1 MRALL
6 AAMRTRRQHVAHIE
20 QLHGFQAQG
29 ARSRLRRHAARHSGT
44 YLAIARADGADAG
57 QAHVRRR
64 QQHARGRR
72 RAVGQYQGGRVQ
84 MQALAQR
91 QGQVAI
97 EAEHA
102 VAENGQVAEAASGHL
117 RGGQRRVAIHELRG
131 SLFRLRG
138 GQRAAGR
145 LLAQHEFA
153 RLAHARARGIAV
165 QRRFQRESERA
176 AGRAGAA
183 RAGFHLAVKVQAVVR
198 RQRDA
203 AATAGHL
210 RGAQARHV
218 ELRLRAGSV
227 EQRAFAH
234 GHEQVR
240 RIGLARGMV
249 ERAAHHDAAAVAHQA
264 IALAACIDGRGGAR
278 RHVQHGPVADPDRAA
293 MPGAVGHLGR
303 LHIARHAFQHDLAAP
318 GIQAAIERQLA
329 DARYRD
335 RLAGIDFQRGAVAD
349 ARLDAGHVRAAG
361 DVRHTGLQPQAG
373 AEALRQHALPR
384 VFAVY
389 GRQPRFHLL
398 PGQAQQR
405 HRHRDLRAVGH
416 RQAAVAADI
425 VAGKPLVKKAAVE
438 LQRVGRGLRRCA
450 DLHLRRTHLQRATA
464 LHALAQQRA
473 IETQAGRALAALHTR
488 FQRHVA
494 ALAAAY
500 RTASQLRRTR
510 AHVDAAVLAQQHVAA
525 AAQGNTAAMPV
536 GQLGARQ

>member
-1 MRALL
+1 
-6 AAMRTRRQHVAHIE
+6 MRTRRQHVAHVE
-20 QLHGFQAQG
+20 QLPCVQAQG
-29 ARSRLRRHAARHSGT
+29 TRGRLRRYATRHSGT

-72 RAVGQYQGGRVQ
+72 RAVGQYQGGRIQ
-84 MQALAQR
+84 MQTLAQR

-102 VAENGQVAEAASGHL
+102 VAEDGQIAEAASGHL

-131 SLFRLRG
+131 RLFRLHS

-145 LLAQHEFA
+145 LLAQHELA
-153 RLAHARARGIAV
+153 RLAHARTRGIAV
-165 QRRFQRESERA
+165 LRRFQREGERA
-176 AGRAGAA
+176 AG
-183 RAGFHLAVKVQAVVR
+183 RAGFHLAVKIQAVVR

-240 RIGLARGMV
+240 RIGLARGLV

-264 IALAACIDGRGGAR
+264 IALAARIDGRGGAR
-278 RHVQHGPVADPDRAA
+278 RRVQHGPVTDPDRAA
-293 MPGAVGHLGR
+293 VPGAVGRLGR
-303 LHIARHAFQHDLAAP
+303 LHIARHAFQYDLATP
-318 GIQAAIERQLA
+318 GVQAAIERQLA
-329 DARYRD
+329 DAGDRD
-335 RLAGIDFQRGAVAD
+335 RLARIDFQRGAMAD
-349 ARLDAGHVRAAG
+349 TRLDAGHVRAAG
-361 DVRHTGLQPQAG
+361 DVRHAGLQPQAG
-373 AEALRQHALPR
+373 TEALRQHALPR

-389 GRQPRFHLL
+389 GRQPRFYLL

-438 LQRVGRGLRRCA
+438 LQRVGRRLRRSA
-450 DLHLRRTHLQRATA
+450 DQHLRRAHLQRATA

-473 IETQAGRALAALHTR
+473 IETQAGCAVAALHAR

-500 RTASQLRRTR
+500 RTASQLRRAR

-536 GQLGARQ
+536 CQPGARQ